1 MENNTGRD
9 NTGNTVED
17 VCEDVDQIDTNNQVE
32 NQTGAKHAMVLG
44 RWLSDIRVEDVF
56 ISATTL
62 QQPLLV
68 ATHAGPPLVFYQ
80 FMV

>member
-32 NQTGAKHAMVLG
+32 NQKLERIT
-44 RWLSDIRVEDVF
+44 RWC
-56 ISATTL
+56 
-62 QQPLLV
+62 
-68 ATHAGPPLVFYQ
+68 
-80 FMV
+80 

>member
-9 NTGNTVED
+9 NTGNTIED

-44 RWLSDIRVEDVF
+44 RWLSDIRVGDVF
-56 ISATTL
+56 IPATT
-62 QQPLLV
+62 LLV
-68 ATHAGPPLVFYQ
+68 ATYAGPPLVFYQ

>member
-44 RWLSDIRVEDVF
+44 R
-56 ISATTL
+56 
-62 QQPLLV
+62 
-68 ATHAGPPLVFYQ
+68 
-80 FMV
+80 